1 MGEGMKKENS
11 NNLYSTDEFNAFMD
25 FVKSHGVQIR
35 YSKGQSLNL
44 EKAEVGFVLSGL
56 LGIYYKG
63 TGKFI
68 DHAFYGMPAM
78 EDDKIMSTQPF
89 YCRTESD
96 VIIAKIPIHKIFEI
110 SHPDQVYRGVVFSAL
125 IYSLIDKLA
134 NIYDIRHGGNGYKV
148 VKELIELYL
157 NEMHITQ
164 GLANYILKRTNLSN
178 SYVFKILA
186 TLKKNGY
193 IEIKNA
199 RLTKILKPLPNKI

>member
-1 MGEGMKKENS
+1 MKKGN
-11 NNLYSTDEFNAFMD
+11 NFNLYSTDEFNAFME
-25 FVKSHGVQIR
+25 FVKSHGLQMR

-44 EKAEVGFVLSGL
+44 AKAEVGFILSGL

-68 DHAFYGMPAM
+68 DHAFYGMPVM
-78 EDDKIMSTQPF
+78 EDEKIMSTQPF

-96 VIIAKIPIHKIFEI
+96 VIISKMPIHKIFEI
-110 SHPDQVYRGVVFSAL
+110 SNPNQAYRGVVFSTL
-125 IYSLIDKLA
+125 IYSLIDRLA
-134 NIYDIRHGGNGYKV
+134 NIYDVRHGGNGYKV

-157 NEMHITQ
+157 NEIHVTQ
-164 GLANYILKRTNLSN
+164 GLASYILKRTQLSN

-186 TLKKNGY
+186 ALKKNGY

-199 RLTKILKPLPNKI
+199 RLTRILKTLPDKI